1 MLPPSNGAA
10 RGGGDSAPA
19 TADMPTIHTFVRCE
33 RTVVRTDR
41 DEITDR
47 DDENAETATRRAVT
61 LNVAIGVSD
70 PE

>member
-1 MLPPSNGAA
+1 
-10 RGGGDSAPA
+10 
-19 TADMPTIHTFVRCE
+19 MPTIHTSVRCE